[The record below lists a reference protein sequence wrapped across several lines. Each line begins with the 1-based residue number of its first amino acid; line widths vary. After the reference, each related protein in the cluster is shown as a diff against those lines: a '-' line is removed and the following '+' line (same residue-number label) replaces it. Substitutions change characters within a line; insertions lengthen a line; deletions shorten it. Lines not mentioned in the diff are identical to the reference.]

1 MIRIVIHCNFIFY
14 QQAIHP
20 MSRNHRS
27 KSTTHQAAGP
37 AARQT
42 PAAGGPVGATSV
54 LLPLGAMLLASSMAA
69 MAQSAPEAEKSLKN
83 VTVEATRDRSSQT
96 YQSGV
101 TSVGKAPLAAK
112 DVPQSLTVVNEKLIH
127 DQGSDS
133 MKDALRNVPG
143 ITFEAGEGGRIGDN
157 IRLRGFSVAGDIYLD
172 GIRDIAQYNR
182 DTFNYDRIEVLRGSA
197 SMLFGRGST
206 GGVVNQV
213 SKQPGLLTQSEVN
226 ATVGTGKYLRLTG
239 DFNIKTGDDAA
250 LRIGAMT
257 TDWDGRADKA
267 STSRRGLAV
276 DYRLGIG
283 TANEFLFSLYHLNYN
298 DKPDLGG
305 RWLQGSPAPF
315 PADKWYGANSDYQR
329 DSADIAT
336 ASHTHRWADGSSL
349 KTTLRDGYYSRDLWA
364 TQINALAANVTQANF
379 GLNTVVPRGTQ
390 TRAGDEHHS
399 FLQSD
404 YLTKTSWFGLKNEL
418 LVGADYARENS
429 VRYDYANVPLRPNTT
444 VALADNSSLVDT
456 RVKRRLTEF
465 SSNALGV
472 YVQDSISL
480 TPEWKL
486 VGGLRWDNFAGNYDR
501 LGNPA
506 PNNTALSRSDAVW
519 SKRIGLM
526 YQPGDQASYYVSYGT
541 SFNTSGDL
549 YQFDA
554 NSANTPPE
562 SSANFE
568 IGAKWE
574 LYGGDLSLRTALAR
588 TDKYNERNTDVN
600 QATGEFLLSGQ
611 RHTNSLEFEVAGRI
625 APQWDI
631 FAGIVFMDGV
641 IDQAGSSA
649 AAQATVGQNP
659 GLTPARQANLWTTY
673 KLDSKWRI
681 GGGFT
686 ATSEQGPASA
696 NPVNLAF
703 RAPGYVKFDALVEY
717 QINQNNTVKFNIDN
731 IADTVYYSSLYQAWP
746 TLGAG
751 RSVRATLT
759 SKF

>member
-1 MIRIVIHCNFIFY
+1 M
-14 QQAIHP
+14 
-20 MSRNHRS
+20 
-27 KSTTHQAAGP
+27 
-37 AARQT
+37 
-42 PAAGGPVGATSV
+42 
-54 LLPLGAMLLASSMAA
+54 
-69 MAQSAPEAEKSLKN
+69 
-83 VTVEATRDRSSQT
+83 
-96 YQSGV
+96 
-101 TSVGKAPLAAK
+101 
-112 DVPQSLTVVNEKLIH
+112 
-127 DQGSDS
+127 
-133 MKDALRNVPG
+133 
-143 ITFEAGEGGRIGDN
+143 
-157 IRLRGFSVAGDIYLD
+157 
-172 GIRDIAQYNR
+172 
-182 DTFNYDRIEVLRGSA
+182 
-197 SMLFGRGST
+197 
-206 GGVVNQV
+206 
-213 SKQPGLLTQSEVN
+213 
-226 ATVGTGKYLRLTG
+226 
-239 DFNIKTGDDAA
+239 
-250 LRIGAMT
+250 
-257 TDWDGRADKA
+257 
-267 STSRRGLAV
+267 
-276 DYRLGIG
+276 
-283 TANEFLFSLYHLNYN
+283 
-298 DKPDLGG
+298 
-305 RWLQGSPAPF
+305 
-315 PADKWYGANSDYQR
+315 
-329 DSADIAT
+329 
-336 ASHTHRWADGSSL
+336 
-349 KTTLRDGYYSRDLWA
+349 
-364 TQINALAANVTQANF
+364 
-379 GLNTVVPRGTQ
+379 
-390 TRAGDEHHS
+390 
-399 FLQSD
+399 
-404 YLTKTSWFGLKNEL
+404 
-418 LVGADYARENS
+418 
-429 VRYDYANVPLRPNTT
+429 RYDYANVPVRPNTT

-501 LGNPA
+501 SGNAA

-574 LYGGDLSLRTALAR
+574 LHGGDLSLRTALAR

-625 APQWDI
+625 TPQWDI

-703 RAPGYVKFDALVEY
+703 RAAGYVKFDALVEY

>member
-1 MIRIVIHCNFIFY
+1 MPI
-14 QQAIHP
+14 AK
-20 MSRNHRS
+20 S
-27 KSTTHQAAGP
+27 KPLLKKTC
-37 AARQT
+37 T
-42 PAAGGPVGATSV
+42 PT
-54 LLPLGAMLLASSMAA
+54 LLPLGAMLLAGSFGA
-69 MAQSAPEAEKSLKN
+69 MAQTTPDADKTLKP
-83 VTVEATRDRSSQT
+83 VTVQETRDRATQT

-101 TSVGKAPLAAK
+101 TAIGKAPMAAK
-112 DVPQSLTVVNEKLIH
+112 DIPQSLTIVNEKLIH

-157 IRLRGFSVAGDIYLD
+157 IRLRGFSVVGDIYLD

-182 DTFNYDRIEVLRGSA
+182 DVFNYDRVEVLRGSA

-213 SKQPGLLTQSEVN
+213 SKLPELYQQNEVN
-226 ATVGTGKYLRLTG
+226 VTAGTGKYLRLTG
-239 DFNIKTGDDAA
+239 DFNLKTGEDSA

-267 STSRRGLAV
+267 STSRRGLAL

-283 TANEFLFSLYHLNYN
+283 TPDEFLFSLYHLNYD

-305 RWLQGSPAPF
+305 RWLQGAPAPF
-315 PADKWYGANSDYQR
+315 PTNKWYGANSDYQR
-329 DSADIAT
+329 DSADMAT
-336 ASHTHRWADGSSL
+336 VTHTHRWSDGSSL
-349 KTTLRDGYYSRDLWA
+349 KTTLRDGIFSRDLWA
-364 TQINALAANVTQANF
+364 TQINALAATVTPTNF
-379 GLNTVVPRGTQ
+379 GPGTVVPRGTQ
-390 TRAGDEHHS
+390 TRAGDEHHT

-404 YLTKTSWFGLKNEL
+404 YLTKTNWFGLKNDVL
-418 LVGADYARENS
+418 AGVDYARENS
-429 VRYDYANVPLRPNTT
+429 VRFDYTGVPLRPNTT
-444 VALADNSSLVDT
+444 VAQADNSPLLDT
-456 RVKRRLTEF
+456 RIKRRLTEF
-465 SSNALGV
+465 SANALGI
-472 YVQDSISL
+472 YLQDTISL
-480 TPEWKL
+480 TPHWKL
-486 VGGLRWDNFAGNYDR
+486 VGGLRWDNFAGDYDR
-501 LGNPA
+501 SGNPA
-506 PNNTALSRSDAVW
+506 PNNTALARSDGVW
-519 SKRIGLM
+519 SKRLGLM
-526 YQPGDQASYYVSYGT
+526 FQPNDEVSYYASYGT

-574 LYGGDLSLRTALAR
+574 LYAGDLSVRTALAR
-588 TDKYNERNTDVN
+588 TDKFNERNTDVN

-611 RHTNSLEFEVAGRI
+611 RHTNSLEFEVSGRI
-625 APQWDI
+625 NPRWDV

-641 IDQAGSSA
+641 IDQAGSAA
-649 AAQATVGQNP
+649 AAQATVGMNP
-659 GLTPARQANLWTTY
+659 GLTPARQGNLWTTY
-673 KLDSKWRI
+673 KLDNKWRI

-686 ATSEQGPASA
+686 AISEQGPASA

-717 QINQNNTVKFNIDN
+717 EINANNTLKLNIDN
-731 IADTVYYSSLYQAWP
+731 IGDTVFYSSLYQAWP

-751 RSVRATLT
+751 RSIRATLT
-759 SKF
+759 SRF